1 MLYRFSLLFLIVVV
15 ATLTLA
21 QNSPFSTGTMDY
33 GYRAGLSGTV
43 RDNSGH
49 GVSNAHI
56 EVREIQSGRMV
67 GSVYTASNGRYELFN
82 LPRGEYEITASVGI
96 IESRSRL
103 ELDMPRELDFHL
115 ITNAETAGAP
125 QTSSVSLSQ
134 MKVPGKARKWFDKA
148 MAAFRAAHI
157 DDAFNFVQKAISS
170 CPEYAQALTLR
181 GLLNMEKGDNKS
193 AQPDLEKAVELDYAD
208 DMNFVALA
216 SLYNTEGR
224 YDEAMRVL
232 ERGMT
237 VHPNSWQALME
248 TARAQNGRKHYD
260 DALKALAKADN
271 YLPPDNTYKYL
282 YRAQA
287 FIGLRNYP
295 AAITELNSFL
305 SKESTGPNVETAK
318 KTLDRLHGA
327 VVQEAKN

>member
-1 MLYRFSLLFLIVVV
+1 MLCRFSLLLLIVVV
-15 ATLTLA
+15 ATLALA
-21 QNSPFSTGTMDY
+21 QNAPFTGGQMDY
-33 GYRAGLSGTV
+33 GYHAGLSGTV

-49 GVSNAHI
+49 GIANAR
-56 EVREIQSGRMV
+56 VEIRDLQSGRTV
-67 GSVYTASNGRYELFN
+67 GSVYTSPNGRYELFS
-82 LPRGEYEITASVGI
+82 LPRGEYEVSASLGI
-96 IESRSRL
+96 LESRSRIDV
-103 ELDMPRELDFHL
+103 DMPRELDFRL
-115 ITNAETAGAP
+115 MTNTDATGHAN
-125 QTSSVSLSQ
+125 TSSVALSQ
-134 MKVPGKARKWFDKA
+134 MKVPGKARKWFEKA

-181 GLLNMEKGDNKS
+181 GLLNMERGDNKS

-216 SLYNTEGR
+216 SLYNTEGK
-224 YDEAMRVL
+224 YDEALRVL

-237 VHPNSWQALME
+237 VHPNSWQALIE
-248 TARAQNGRKHYD
+248 TARAQNGRKHYE

-295 AAITELNSFL
+295 AAITELQSFL
-305 SKESTGPNVETAK
+305 TKESAGPNVEMAK
-318 KTLDRLHGA
+318 KTLDRLQNA
-327 VVQEAKN
+327 VVQEAKK